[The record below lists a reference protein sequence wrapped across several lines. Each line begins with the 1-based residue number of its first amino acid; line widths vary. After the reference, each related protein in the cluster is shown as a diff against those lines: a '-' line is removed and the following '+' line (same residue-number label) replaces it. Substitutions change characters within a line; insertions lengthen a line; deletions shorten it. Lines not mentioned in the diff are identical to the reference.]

1 MTPALRVQ
9 QSLRKLRCRR
19 RGKIILL
26 TANFTLLVQLSW
38 RNLWRHRRRTIILLT
53 TICVAV
59 GSVLVLNAL
68 LRGMQMSMV
77 ETAIDNLNGHFKVL
91 APGYLDDPG
100 IKKSFELEPSGL
112 PELSAESIRGWAPR
126 VRVPA
131 VIRSERETRGVQFV
145 GVVPGSEDIS
155 FLGDVEIDGKRLSGP
170 DDRRIL
176 LGHAL
181 AEQLETGVGRRV
193 VLITQGVDGGNRES
207 GYRIAGVY
215 DAVGTGIE
223 KAFVFTGLAT
233 VQELLS
239 VEAVTEVSVRL
250 TEEGQGPSVLG
261 DLTSAFDGLDVRAW
275 QDLEPQ
281 AAMMQEMAD
290 ATVSIWFLIVMGAL
304 VFGLVN
310 TLVTAVMERIQEL
323 GMLRAIGMRRG
334 AVIAQVVIESMIAM
348 TIGISIGV
356 VLGLFGYVWL
366 ADGIDLSAFAEGL
379 EMTGVKPEL
388 VPRLWAQDV
397 FLVAG
402 LSLVIGFLAS
412 IYPAHRAV
420 RIQPLDAMRH

>member
-1 MTPALRVQ
+1 M
-9 QSLRKLRCRR
+9 KL
-19 RGKIILL
+19 
-26 TANFTLLVQLSW
+26 TLLVQLSW
-38 RNLWRHRRRTIILLT
+38 RNLWRHRRRTVILLT

-100 IKKSFELEPSGL
+100 IRRSFEFEPSGHPAL
-112 PELSAESIRGWAPR
+112 AAYEIEGWAPR

-155 FLGDVEIDGKRLSGP
+155 FLGEVDVDGEFLSGP

-176 LGHAL
+176 VGQAL
-181 AEQLETGVGRRV
+181 AQQLETGVGRRV

-207 GYRIAGVY
+207 GYRISGVY
-215 DAVGTGIE
+215 DAVGEGIE
-223 KAFVFTGLAT
+223 KAFVFTGLHT
-233 VQELLS
+233 MQDLLS
-239 VEAVTEVSVRL
+239 VDAVTEVSVRL

-261 DLTSAFDGLDVRAW
+261 NLTSAFDGLDVRAW

-281 AAMMQEMAD
+281 AAMMHEMAD

-310 TLVTAVMERIQEL
+310 TLVTAVMERIREL

-334 AVIAQVVIESMIAM
+334 AVIAQVVVESMITM
-348 TIGISIGV
+348 VIGISIGV
-356 VLGLFGYVWL
+356 VLGLLGYAWL

-379 EMTGVKPEL
+379 ELTGVRPEL
-388 VPRLWAQDV
+388 VPRLWARDV
-397 FLVAG
+397 FLVVG
-402 LSLVIGFLAS
+402 LSLVLGFVAS
-412 IYPAHRAV
+412 IYPALRAV
-420 RIQPLDAMRH
+420 MIQPLDAMRR

>member
-1 MTPALRVQ
+1 M
-9 QSLRKLRCRR
+9 
-19 RGKIILL
+19 IL
-26 TANFTLLVQLSW
+26 
-38 RNLWRHRRRTIILLT
+38 IT

-77 ETAIDNLNGHFKVL
+77 ETALDNLNGHFKVV

-100 IKKSFELEPSGL
+100 IRKSFRFEPSGH
-112 PELSAESIRGWAPR
+112 PELASYGIRGWTSR

-145 GVVPGSEDIS
+145 GVVPGNEDIS
-155 FLGDVEIDGKRLSGP
+155 FLGDVEIDGEYLSGS

-176 LGHAL
+176 VGHAL
-181 AEQLETGVGRRV
+181 AQQLETGVGRRV

-223 KAFVFTGLAT
+223 KAFVFTGIT
-233 VQELLS
+233 SVQELLA
-239 VEAVTEVSVRL
+239 VDAVTEVSVRL
-250 TEEGQGPSVLG
+250 TEGVQEPPVLHR
-261 DLTSAFDGLDVRAW
+261 LTRTFTDLDVRTW

-281 AAMMQEMAD
+281 AAMMHEMAD

-304 VFGLVN
+304 IFGLVN
-310 TLVTAVMERIQEL
+310 TLVTAVMERIREL

-334 AVIAQVVIESMIAM
+334 AVIAQVVIESMITMA
-348 TIGISIGV
+348 IGISVGV
-356 VLGLFGYVWL
+356 VLGLLGYLWL
-366 ADGIDLSAFAEGL
+366 ADGIDLSAFSEGL
-379 EMTGVKPEL
+379 ELTGIRPEL
-388 VPRLWAQDV
+388 IPRLWAQDV
-397 FLVAG
+397 VLVVG
-402 LSLVIGFLAS
+402 LSLVLGFLAS
-412 IYPAHRAV
+412 IYPAQRAV
-420 RIQPLDAMRH
+420 RIQPLDAMRR

>member
-1 MTPALRVQ
+1 M
-9 QSLRKLRCRR
+9 KLS
-19 RGKIILL
+19 
-26 TANFTLLVQLSW
+26 LLVQLSW
-38 RNLWRHRRRTIILLT
+38 RNLWRHRRRTVILLT
-53 TICVAV
+53 TICFAV
-59 GSVLVLNAL
+59 GSVLVFNAL
-68 LRGMQMSMV
+68 LRGMQVSMA

-100 IKKSFELEPSGL
+100 IGKSFEFEPAGR
-112 PELSAESIRGWAPR
+112 PELAGDAIQGWAPR

-145 GVVPGSEDIS
+145 GVVPDSEDIS
-155 FLGDVEIDGKRLSGP
+155 FLGDAAIDGKYLSGP

-176 LGHAL
+176 IGHAL
-181 AEQLETGVGRRV
+181 AQQLETGVGRRV

-215 DAVGTGIE
+215 DAVGEGIE
-223 KAFVFTGLAT
+223 KAFVFAGLAT

-239 VEAVTEVSVRL
+239 VDAVTEVSVRL
-250 TEEGQGPSVLG
+250 AEDDQSPSVLNS
-261 DLTSAFDGLDVRAW
+261 LTSTFSDLDVRTW

-281 AAMMQEMAD
+281 AAMMYEMAD
-290 ATVSIWFLIVMGAL
+290 TTVAIWFLIVMGAL

-310 TLVTAVMERIQEL
+310 TLVTAVMERIREL

-334 AVIAQVVIESMIAM
+334 AVIAQVVVESMLTM
-348 TIGISIGV
+348 MIGISIGV
-356 VLGLFGYVWL
+356 LLGTLSYLWL
-366 ADGIDLSAFAEGL
+366 ADGIDLSGFADGL

-397 FLVAG
+397 FLVVG
-402 LSLVIGFLAS
+402 LSLVLGILAS

-420 RIQPLDAMRH
+420 KVQPLDAMRG

>member
-1 MTPALRVQ
+1 M
-9 QSLRKLRCRR
+9 K
-19 RGKIILL
+19 
-26 TANFTLLVQLSW
+26 FTLLVQLSW
-38 RNLWRHRRRTIILLT
+38 RNLWRHRRRTLILIT

-77 ETAIDNLNGHFKVL
+77 ETAIDNLNGHFKVV

-100 IKKSFELEPSGL
+100 IKKSFSFEPSGH
-112 PELSAESIRGWAPR
+112 PELASYGIRGWTSR

-145 GVVPGSEDIS
+145 GIVPGSEDIS
-155 FLGDVEIDGKRLSGP
+155 FLGDVEIDGEYLSGP

-176 LGHAL
+176 VGHAL
-181 AEQLETGVGRRV
+181 AQQLETGVGRRV

-223 KAFVFTGLAT
+223 KAFVFTGIT
-233 VQELLS
+233 SVQELLA
-239 VEAVTEVSVRL
+239 VDAVTEVSVRL
-250 TEEGQGPSVLG
+250 TEGVQEPPVLHR
-261 DLTSAFDGLDVRAW
+261 LTRTFTDLDVRTW

-281 AAMMQEMAD
+281 AAMMHEMAD

-304 VFGLVN
+304 IFGLVN
-310 TLVTAVMERIQEL
+310 TLVTAVMERIREL

-334 AVIAQVVIESMIAM
+334 AVIAQVVIESMITMA
-348 TIGISIGV
+348 IGISVGV
-356 VLGLFGYVWL
+356 VLGLLGYLWL
-366 ADGIDLSAFAEGL
+366 ADGIDLSAFSEGL
-379 EMTGVKPEL
+379 ELTGIRPEL
-388 VPRLWAQDV
+388 IPRLWAQDV
-397 FLVAG
+397 VLVVG
-402 LSLVIGFLAS
+402 LSLVLGFLAS
-412 IYPAHRAV
+412 IYPAQRAV
-420 RIQPLDAMRH
+420 KIQPLDAMRQ

>member
-1 MTPALRVQ
+1 M
-9 QSLRKLRCRR
+9 KL
-19 RGKIILL
+19 
-26 TANFTLLVQLSW
+26 TLLVQLSW
-38 RNLWRHRRRTIILLT
+38 RNLWRHRRRTVILLT

-100 IKKSFELEPSGL
+100 ITKSFELEPSGI
-112 PELSAESIRGWAPR
+112 PGLSAEGIRGWAPR

-145 GVVPGSEDIS
+145 GIVPGSEDIS
-155 FLGDVEIDGKRLSGP
+155 FLGDVDVDGEYLSGP

-193 VLITQGVDGGNRES
+193 VLITQGADGGNRES
-207 GYRIAGVY
+207 GYRVAGVY

-233 VQELLS
+233 VQDLLS
-239 VEAVTEVSVRL
+239 VDAVTEVSVRL
-250 TEEGQGPSVLG
+250 TEEARGPSVLG
-261 DLTSAFDGLDVRAW
+261 DLTNTFDGLDVRTW

-281 AAMMQEMAD
+281 AAMMHEMAD

-304 VFGLVN
+304 IFGLVN
-310 TLVTAVMERIQEL
+310 TLVTAVMERIREL

-334 AVIAQVVIESMIAM
+334 AVIAQVVIESMITM
-348 TIGISIGV
+348 VIGISTGV
-356 VLGLFGYVWL
+356 VLGLLGFAWL
-366 ADGIDLSAFAEGL
+366 AEGIDLSAFAEGL
-379 EMTGVKPEL
+379 ELTGLRPEL
-388 VPRLWAQDV
+388 VPQLWAQDV
-397 FLVAG
+397 FLVVV
-402 LSLVIGFLAS
+402 LSLVLGFLAS

-420 RIQPLDAMRH
+420 RVQPLDAMRR

>member
-1 MTPALRVQ
+1 M
-9 QSLRKLRCRR
+9 K
-19 RGKIILL
+19 
-26 TANFTLLVQLSW
+26 FTLLVQLSW
-38 RNLWRHRRRTIILLT
+38 RNLWRHRRRTLILLT

-68 LRGMQMSMV
+68 LRGMQVSMA
-77 ETAIDNLNGHFKVL
+77 ETAIDNLNGHFKVV

-100 IKKSFELEPSGL
+100 IERSFEFEPSGR
-112 PELSAESIRGWAPR
+112 PELAADAIQGWAPR

-145 GVVPGSEDIS
+145 GVDPGSEDIS
-155 FLGDVEIDGKRLSGP
+155 FLGDVAINGEFLSGS

-193 VLITQGVDGGNRES
+193 VVITQGVDGGNRES

-215 DAVGTGIE
+215 DAVGEGIE

-233 VQELLS
+233 AQELLS

-250 TEEGQGPSVLG
+250 KEEGRGPSVLRS
-261 DLTSAFDGLDVRAW
+261 LTSAFAGQDVRTW
-275 QDLEPQ
+275 QDLAPQ
-281 AAMMQEMAD
+281 AAMMYKVAD
-290 ATVSIWFLIVMGAL
+290 TTVAIWFLIVMCAL
-304 VFGLVN
+304 IFGLVN
-310 TLVTAVMERIQEL
+310 TLVTAVMERIREL

-334 AVIAQVVIESMIAM
+334 AVIAQVVIESMLTM
-348 TIGISIGV
+348 TIGIAIGV
-356 VLGLFGYVWL
+356 VLGLLGYAWL

-379 EMTGVKPEL
+379 EMSGVKPEL
-388 VPRLWAQDV
+388 VPRLWARDV
-397 FLVAG
+397 FLVVS
-402 LSLVIGFLAS
+402 LSLVLGFLAS
-412 IYPAHRAV
+412 IYPAQRAV
-420 RIQPLDAMRH
+420 KVQPLDAMRR